1 MTKMTRVALVALGLS
16 LAAGLAFG
24 HGDVSPQPI
33 DVTGL
38 NPVGETW
45 LTENPYRKDPAQY
58 ELAKTIGSSGY
69 NQNCARCHGLQ
80 VKSGGLAPDLRYLE
94 KGKEGDE
101 WFMGRIR
108 HGFTQN
114 GTTKMPGFEGTFN
127 QEAMWAIRSYLDSV
141 HED

>member
-1 MTKMTRVALVALGLS
+1 MTKLTRTAAVVLGLS
-16 LAAGLAFG
+16 LAAGAAFG

-38 NPVGETW
+38 NPVGADW
-45 LTENPYRKDPAQY
+45 LKENPYRADPAQY
-58 ELAKTIGSSGY
+58 EIAKKIGSSGY

-80 VKSGGLAPDLRYLE
+80 VISGGLAPDLRFLD
-94 KGKEGDE
+94 KGKDGDE
-101 WFMGRIR
+101 WFINRIR
-108 HGFTQN
+108 HGYTQN
-114 GTTKMPGFEGTFN
+114 GTTKMPAFEGTFS